1 MLARVATT
9 ALVGLVAHPVGVE
22 VDIGRGLPSIT
33 VVGLG
38 DTAVLQARDRIR
50 AAFGNSGFRWPDRR
64 ITISLP
70 PADLPK
76 QGSGFDLPIAIGL
89 LAAAELVPSPALDGL
104 WAIGELGLGGDLRPV
119 RGVLASALAARRAG
133 ARTLLVPSANLAE
146 AALVPGLRAAGA
158 STLGEVSAW
167 LRGTTTLPPPGPARQ
182 APTPPVDD
190 LADVRGQALAR
201 RALEIAAAG
210 GHNLLLVGPPGA
222 GKTMLA
228 RRLVGLLPELGRDEA
243 LEVTQVLSAAG
254 LLGADAGL
262 VTARPFRAPHHTVSV
277 AGLVGGGSR
286 IPRPGEVSLAHLGV
300 LFLDELAEFSRAA
313 CESLRQPL
321 EEGEVTL
328 VRAAASVR
336 FPARFQLVAAA
347 NPCPCGHLG
356 DPDRAC
362 RCGAEEVRRYE
373 RRLSGPLLDRVDLY
387 VRVDRVGA
395 GELEAATAAEASAA
409 VRARVVA
416 ARQVA
421 RSRAGV
427 LNARRLA
434 GAPVGVPNAR
444 LAVADLEAAC
454 QPTIAARGLL
464 GVAVDRLGLSARGF
478 HRCLRVARTVA
489 DLAGDPKVDD
499 HHVREALGLRHLA
512 LDPND
517 QAGAA

>member
-1 MLARVATT
+1 VLARVATT

-50 AAFGNSGFRWPDRR
+50 AAFGNSGFDWPDRR
-64 ITISLP
+64 VTISLP

-89 LAAAELVPSPALDGL
+89 LAAAGQVPAAALDGL
-104 WAIGELGLGGDLRPV
+104 WAVGELGLGGDLRPV
-119 RGVLASALAARRAG
+119 RGVLTSALAARHGG
-133 ARTLLVPSANLAE
+133 ARTLLVPRANLAE
-146 AALVPGLRAAGA
+146 AALVPGLRAVGA
-158 STLGEVSAW
+158 ATLGEVTEW
-167 LRGTTTLPPPGPARQ
+167 LRGTATLPPAGPARR
-182 APTPPVDD
+182 APAAPVED
-190 LADVRGQALAR
+190 LADVHGQPLPR

-228 RRLVGLLPELGRDEA
+228 RRLVGLLPELGRDQA

-254 LLGADAGL
+254 LLGPDAGL

-286 IPRPGEVSLAHLGV
+286 VPRPGEVSLAHLGV

-313 CESLRQPL
+313 LESLRQPM
-321 EEGEVTL
+321 EEGEVTV
-328 VRAAASVR
+328 VRAAAGVR

-362 RCGAEEVRRYE
+362 RCGPEEVRRYE

-395 GELEAATAAEASAA
+395 TELDAAARGEPSAA

-416 ARQVA
+416 ARQRA
-421 RSRAGV
+421 RTRDG
-427 LNARRLA
+427 
-434 GAPVGVPNAR
+434 GPNAR
-444 LAVADLEAAC
+444 LAVADLDAAC
-454 QPTIAARGLL
+454 RPTVATRRLL
-464 GVAVDRLGLSARGF
+464 GAAVDRLGLSARGY
-478 HRCLRVARTVA
+478 HRCLRVARTIA
-489 DLAGDPKVDD
+489 DLAGDPRVDEQ
-499 HHVREALGLRHLA
+499 HVREALGLRRLA
-512 LDPND
+512 LHPDD
-517 QAGAA
+517 QAGVA